1 MAAGEG
7 WLACDVTISLMSF
20 CECFFFLMEE
30 KERMTLLL
38 CQAKGDH
45 SRLGPQELCP
55 PLMSLIHI
63 RDPVDNHMG
72 GPSGLNQQ
80 LLNIERTGRFLSPC

>member
-1 MAAGEG
+1 MFFCNGGERKN
-7 WLACDVTISLMSF
+7 DFI
-20 CECFFFLMEE
+20 
-30 KERMTLLL
+30 TLPG
-38 CQAKGDH
+38 KGDH

-63 RDPVDNHMG
+63 RDPVDDHMG

-80 LLNIERTGRFLSPC
+80 LPNIERTGRFLSPS